1 MITEYTFQ
9 GYRAHVLTEDDFEDI
24 KLVSRSQELIRGEVI
39 KTATYFEFF
48 DKAIL
53 ETLKSDA
60 DDKFILGCRD
70 SAGKLLNYVIIA
82 LPKTNSFM
90 FQIFGETL
98 KKNSIFVNSVDSFV
112 TGKLAALIA
121 EERFVFDQFCA
132 VQTKKFFSLV
142 RSFKKNALFDEVS
155 KRYVQQLHSVVVPGQ
170 QYKTNIEKVLIKDG
184 MLPYETPM
192 AIVHTSLKPEYRLE
206 FYAEHFNHT
215 DATVLRTFGNQ
226 F

>member
-9 GYRAHVLTEDDFEDI
+9 GYRAHLLTEDDFEDI
-24 KLVSRSQELIRGEVI
+24 KLVSRSQELIRGMI

-53 ETLKSDA
+53 ETLKSET

-70 SAGKLLNYVIIA
+70 NAGKLLNYVIIA

-90 FQIFGETL
+90 FQIFAETL
-98 KKNSIFVNSVDSFV
+98 KKNSIFANSVDSFV
-112 TGKLAALIA
+112 TSKLAALIA

-132 VQTKKFFSLV
+132 IQTKQFFPLV
-142 RSFKKNALFDEVS
+142 RSFKKNVLFDEVS
-155 KRYVQQLHSVVVPGQ
+155 KRYVHQLHSVVLPGQ
-170 QYKTNIEKVLIKDG
+170 EYKTNIEKVLIKDN

-192 AIVHTSLKPEYRLE
+192 AILHSSLKPEYRLE